1 MKIIAIVGQ
10 KGGPGKTTVA
20 QNFAVEA
27 AAQGETVVL
36 FDLDPQATA
45 AKWSDRR
52 AALRSAAPE
61 LDNIEVQSVQGAR
74 LAHVLKV
81 ARDNGVT
88 LAILDTPG
96 RAADLAIA
104 AARAADLVV
113 VPFRTGI
120 DDVETGPAVRDILT
134 AAGSP
139 RNFAVVNAAQN
150 HGTRHTEAREAIE
163 AFGFAVAP
171 VVLYQRNAYQD
182 AKKEGKAVVEFEPD
196 GKAAQE
202 LRELYRFATKQLSRQ
217 NGKPV
222 NHPRA

>member
-20 QNFAVEA
+20 ENLAVEA
-27 AAQGETVVL
+27 AVQGETVVL
-36 FDLDPQATA
+36 FDLDPQASA

-52 AALRSAAPE
+52 E
-61 LDNIEVQSVQGAR
+61 LENVEVQSVQAAR

-96 RAADLAIA
+96 RAADDAIA

-113 VPFRTGI
+113 VPFRPVVN
-120 DDVETGPAVRDILT
+120 DVETMPAVLDLLT
-134 AAGSP
+134 TAGSP
-139 RNFAVVNAAQN
+139 RSFAVVNAAPIQ
-150 HGTRHTEAREAIE
+150 GTRHVEARAAMEAY
-163 AFGFAVAP
+163 GFTVAP
-171 VVLYQRNAYQD
+171 VVLYQRNAYAD
-182 AKKEGKAVVEFEPD
+182 APADGMAVTEYEPQ

-202 LRELYRFATKQLSRQ
+202 VRDLYRFAAKQMNRQ

>member
-20 QNFAVEA
+20 QNLAVEA

-52 AALRSAAPE
+52 E
-61 LDNIEVQSVQGAR
+61 LDNVAVQSVQAAR

-81 ARDNGVT
+81 AKDNGVT

-104 AARAADLVV
+104 AARASDLVV

-120 DDVETGPAVRDILT
+120 DDIETGPAVRDILT

-139 RNFAVVNAAQN
+139 RNFAVVNAAQSK
-150 HGTRHTEAREAIE
+150 GTRHAEARKEIE
-163 AFGFAVAP
+163 AYGFDVAP

-182 AKKEGKAVVEFEPD
+182 AKLEGKAVVEYEPD

-202 LRELYRFATKQLSRQ
+202 VRELYRFAAKQMNRQ

-222 NHPRA
+222 NRPRA